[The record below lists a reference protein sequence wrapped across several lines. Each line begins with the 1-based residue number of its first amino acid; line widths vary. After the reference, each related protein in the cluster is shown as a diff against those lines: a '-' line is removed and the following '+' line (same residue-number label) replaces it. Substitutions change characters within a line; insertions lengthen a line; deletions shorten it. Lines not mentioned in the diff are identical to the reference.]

1 MLAAAASGGSCLF
14 HSLMVL
20 GRNKPCTFSTV
31 FGTNVVQL
39 QVQAIGC
46 GLTLHDNVG
55 GLRVRVV
62 EVCY

>member
-1 MLAAAASGGSCLF
+1 MLRMLAAAASGGSCLS

-20 GRNKPCTFSTV
+20 GRNKTFTFSTV
-31 FGTNVVQL
+31 LGTNVVQA
-39 QVQAIGC
+39 VGC

-55 GLRVRVV
+55 GLRVKVV